1 MMAVY
6 GRVVRRSAMLTSV
19 VAVVAVALCA
29 ALIGAK
35 GAYGALIGVGVVTAF
50 FGISILVVGR
60 AAKISPQVMMVT
72 ALATYVVK
80 FIAFMIVLIAI
91 GKSTA
96 FSGKS
101 LGFTAIAC
109 ILAWMV
115 AQIVTAMRLRLLY
128 VEPNTQR

>member
-1 MMAVY
+1 MMATY
-6 GRVVRRSAMLTSV
+6 NRVVRWSAALTSV
-19 VAVVAVALCA
+19 VAVVAVVLSAGLV
-29 ALIGAK
+29 GAK
-35 GAYGALIGVGVVTAF
+35 GLYGALIGVGVVAAF
-50 FGISILVVGR
+50 FTISILVVGR
-60 AAKISPQVMMVT
+60 AAKISPPVMMVT

-80 FIAFMIVLIAI
+80 FIAFMIVLITI

-115 AQIVTAMRLRLLY
+115 AQVVTAMRLRVLY
-128 VEPNTQR
+128 VDPDGAR

>member
-1 MMAVY
+1 MIAVY
-6 GRVVRRSAMLTSV
+6 GRVVRWSAALTG
-19 VAVVAVALCA
+19 VVAVAAVLICA
-29 ALIGAK
+29 ALVGAK
-35 GAYGALIGVGVVTAF
+35 GAYGALIGVAVVTAF
-50 FGISILVVGR
+50 FTISILVVGR

-96 FSGKS
+96 FSGRS

-115 AQIVTAMRLRLLY
+115 AQVATAMRLKVLY
-128 VEPNTQR
+128 VEPDGER

>member
-6 GRVVRRSAMLTSV
+6 GRVVRWSATLTSV
-19 VAVVAVALCA
+19 VAVVAVVVCA

-35 GAYGALIGVGVVTAF
+35 GAYGALIGVGVVAAF
-50 FGISILVVGR
+50 FGISVLVVSR

-72 ALATYVVK
+72 ALATYIVK
-80 FIAFMIVLIAI
+80 FIAFLIVLLAI

-115 AQIVTAMRLRLLY
+115 AQIVVATRLRLLY
-128 VEPNTQR
+128 VEPNAQR

>member
-6 GRVVRRSAMLTSV
+6 GRVVRWSATLTSV

-35 GAYGALIGVGVVTAF
+35 GLYGALIGVGVVAAF
-50 FGISILVVGR
+50 FAISILVVGR

-115 AQIVTAMRLRLLY
+115 AQIVTATRLKVLY
-128 VEPNTQR
+128 VEPDGQR